1 MKAIVPILAVLVA
14 SACAGEGPVHRPA
27 GDEPRPPEAAWAE
40 PVAVG
45 RVRDRRIREAS
56 GLAAAGNDASLLWTL
71 NDSGNPPLL
80 FSIDLTGKTRAI
92 LRLEGATNRDWE
104 ALARGPG
111 QEDGASY
118 LYVGDIGD
126 NLAELT
132 EIVVYRVPEP
142 DLPAAGKA
150 RLERRADALR
160 FRYPDGSHDAEALA
174 LHPASGDL
182 YILTK
187 AEGRAT
193 VYRAAAPLES
203 SSILELER
211 VGRIDLPGAEAA
223 TGADI
228 SPDGHALAVSTY
240 GHVYEFP
247 LRVEDDRISFGPP
260 IQVPTGFR
268 PQGETV
274 AYALDGDAVITTSER
289 PGSFI
294 WLTERN

>member
-1 MKAIVPILAVLVA
+1 MLVA
-14 SACAGEGPVHRPA
+14 SACAGEGPVHRPLD
-27 GDEPRPPEAAWAE
+27 DEPRPPEATWAE

-56 GLAAAGNDASLLWTL
+56 GLVASATDASLLWTL
-71 NDSGNPPLL
+71 NDSGNAPVL
-80 FSIDLTGKTRAI
+80 FCIDLAGRTRATV
-92 LRLEGATNRDWE
+92 RLQGATNRDWE
-104 ALARGPG
+104 TLARGPG
-111 QEDGASY
+111 ADGRIY

-142 DLPAAGKA
+142 DLPAAGKG
-150 RLERRADALR
+150 RLQRRADALR
-160 FRYPDGSHDAEALA
+160 FRYPDGPHDAEALA

-187 AEGRAT
+187 VEGRAT
-193 VYRAAAPLES
+193 VYRATAPLEGS
-203 SSILELER
+203 SVFELER

-228 SPDGHALAVSTY
+228 SPDGRALAVSTY

-247 LRVEDDRISFGPP
+247 LRVEDDRISFGPA